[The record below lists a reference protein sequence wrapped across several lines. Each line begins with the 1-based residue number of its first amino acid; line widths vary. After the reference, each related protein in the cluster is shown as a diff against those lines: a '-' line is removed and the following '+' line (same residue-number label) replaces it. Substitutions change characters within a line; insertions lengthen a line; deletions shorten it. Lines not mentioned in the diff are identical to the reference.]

1 MTSALHTYGKLSDR
15 EILAEIIGRQ
25 EEDSDEDEDEND
37 DGEPIVK
44 PGIEQAR
51 EAIRILEDFSLFS
64 QFGEAIPRSLK
75 EINRGVD
82 KEEQCTKKQVPIT
95 DFFKEINCS
104 T

>member
-1 MTSALHTYGKLSDR
+1 MSVKNT
-15 EILAEIIGRQ
+15 E
-25 EEDSDEDEDEND
+25 

-51 EAIRILEDFSLFS
+51 EAIRILEDFRLFS
-64 QFGEAIPRSLK
+64 QFGEAMLRSLK

-82 KEEQCTKKQVPIT
+82 KEEQCTNKQVPIT
-95 DFFKEINCS
+95 DLFKEINCS